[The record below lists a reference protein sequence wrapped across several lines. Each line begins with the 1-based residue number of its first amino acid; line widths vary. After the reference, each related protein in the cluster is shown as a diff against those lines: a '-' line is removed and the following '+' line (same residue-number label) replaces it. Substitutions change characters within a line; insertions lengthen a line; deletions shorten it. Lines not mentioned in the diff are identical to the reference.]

1 MIRMARTTD
10 IPRLI
15 DLLHQVLEIH
25 AAGRPDI
32 FVSGT
37 TKFREAE
44 LQSMIDNP
52 KTPILV
58 ITDDEDISQGYAMCD
73 VQTYDAPNMT
83 DIITLYIDDL
93 CVDEN
98 ARGKGFGAK
107 LYEAVKEYGRS
118 IGAAQINLNVW
129 ACNPSAMRFYER
141 MGLKPLK
148 YTMEEKL

>member
-58 ITDDEDISQGYAMCD
+58 ITDDEDVSQG
-73 VQTYDAPNMT
+73 
-83 DIITLYIDDL
+83 
-93 CVDEN
+93 
-98 ARGKGFGAK
+98 
-107 LYEAVKEYGRS
+107 
-118 IGAAQINLNVW
+118 
-129 ACNPSAMRFYER
+129 
-141 MGLKPLK
+141 
-148 YTMEEKL
+148 